1 MGNKGSKG
9 GIMKQRDL
17 KESVDMLVHGY
28 VCNNYDMYV
37 PDSIIDII
45 TQFHGIYNINFDSN
59 IIPDNKVLLMEMILC
74 KELNNNDIQL
84 NRIYS
89 GKMDGFT
96 SKIYHQKVDDKGAN
110 ITIIKNEFNTIFGGY
125 TQVGWTQEW
134 KCFHDKSAFL
144 YQLFPNKR
152 VILQKRDDG
161 HKAVFHKK
169 PYMCGFSG
177 QCDLVIK
184 DECDK
189 RANSYVF
196 PRHYQFNDPT
206 MLCGGK
212 NTNKNVESSDDP
224 WENDQMHFL
233 VKDIEVFQVIS

>member
-9 GIMKQRDL
+9 GIIKQRDL

-28 VCNNYDMYV
+28 VGNNYDAYV
-37 PDSIIDII
+37 PDSIINII

-110 ITIIKNEFNTIFGGY
+110 ITIVKNEFNTIFGGY
-125 TQVGWTQEW
+125 TSLSWG
-134 KCFHDKSAFL
+134 KGNDFHADKDAFL
-144 YQLFPNKR
+144 FQLIPDIKIFRNQNPNGDSSICYSNEWFLPNFGDSDLRIRSKCNIDR
-152 VILQKRDDG
+152 TSSANPRNFNFENGSQLVGGINDGKEKYFKVI
-161 HKAVFHKK
+161 
-169 PYMCGFSG
+169 
-177 QCDLVIK
+177 
-184 DECDK
+184 
-189 RANSYVF
+189 
-196 PRHYQFNDPT
+196 
-206 MLCGGK
+206 
-212 NTNKNVESSDDP
+212 
-224 WENDQMHFL
+224 
-233 VKDIEVFQVIS
+233 DIEIFTVQCNPKTANNNT